1 MSTRVKDVV
10 NVLTKATIGRL
21 QNEHDTNTPRQLV
34 SYYSNHGGLRALV
47 DDLRKKELL
56 KALGLLDDERRL
68 KAIVY
73 CALQLRDP
81 ALEVFNKGDKDRN
94 QVTLKIN
101 TLMHYFYGWSGARKL
116 GETSYRRLVLKLN
129 EVGLEVDKSYEQL
142 EGTGP
147 NREQKVTVERMFSD

>member
-1 MSTRVKDVV
+1 MPVRIRDVV
-10 NVLTKATIGRL
+10 EVLTQRTIARL
-21 QNEHDTNTPRQLV
+21 QRKHEKDTPQKLINFYRDR
-34 SYYSNHGGLRALV
+34 GLKTLIK
-47 DDLRKKELL
+47 DLQKDELL

-73 CALQLRDP
+73 CALQLPDP

-129 EVGLEVDKSYEQL
+129 EIGLEVDKSYEQL